1 MLPRKVP
8 SLKRTFC
15 GKKAFHEKLVLG
27 RSLAFAEDPND
38 LVLAPFEVVYMFNFI
53 QWTRGK
59 KELIEPLLERVEA
72 KLDILAKNQVLPN
85 EDDKYFDKLAYL
97 IFMKGVF
104 VKLGGNYKKASVLFN
119 EVFEMRDKIENDIHL
134 AAQAAYELGL
144 INRTLQNYEL
154 ASEWINKAKHD
165 FSGHYSETMINY
177 RSDLALEAIKSCSK
191 SMKTDSTTNSRGSII
206 GSLLMR
212 RKSGIVER

>member
-1 MLPRKVP
+1 MP
-8 SLKRTFC
+8 SLKRTFG

-27 RSLAFAEDPND
+27 RSLAFAENPDG

-72 KLDILAKNQVLPN
+72 KLEPLSRLFPG
-85 EDDKYFDKLAYL
+85 EDPKYFDKLAYL
-97 IFMKGVF
+97 IFLKGVF
-104 VKLGGNYKKASVLFN
+104 VKLSGNYKKATALFS
-119 EVFEMRDKIENDIHL
+119 EVFEMRDKIENDVHL

-144 INRTLQNYEL
+144 IHRTLQNYEL

-177 RSDLALEAIKSCSK
+177 RSDLALESIKTCAK
-191 SMKTDSTTNSRGSII
+191 SMKTDNTSKGSLI